1 MQESIH
7 AKMPEVTFMPALLTR
22 KGDAAPPKPSGSNR
36 ALGPLGSNVGS
47 ANTGSNTE
55 PSSKTPVRMSVMSS
69 VVAAMRQQVKADQKR
84 QVEAREPRR
93 LIAPTG
99 WSTVNITSRA
109 WIHNTAFFRDGPSLW
124 ESYIADVALFS
135 AARAAVAEGRPLRV
149 WSCGC
154 SSGEELFTA
163 QMIWRCWLAPV
174 FGTRA
179 PLFEGYGSDRDSSI
193 IGTAHDEQY
202 EWSEAALDCLPR
214 ELRDGYF
221 EQAAAATSSSPA
233 TQFAFFDAEPAPR
246 RFVLAQSA
254 RANCSF
260 EVSDATVPCSDEGAK
275 AASDGLFDIIFCR
288 YSIFLYCSEDA
299 ARVALDAMMER
310 LAPKGVLILGATDAL
325 PQGAITAHGLQR
337 VKSLQHET
345 REGTLRLE
353 PNAWSRRMPVE
364 GKELFAK
371 DPRALPRVPSSDVD
385 DGAREVAPACS
396 STSKGVGHLTTSDPA
411 EALERSCT
419 LREFRVNLGLSPR
432 FALEEPPPPLLVS
445 LSDRSIEILKAS
457 GNSSFYAKSLD
468 SRAREYQRRR
478 AERIDEL
485 QQEMR
490 LAEEAELR
498 RGLEEMHALQRA
510 AMPKQLA
517 EKLEARKPL
526 VERLR
531 EEAALQEQR
540 RRKMEEVTLAAI
552 EARFGVSK
560 SRGPRSKARR
570 HRSQRDA

>member
-1 MQESIH
+1 
-7 AKMPEVTFMPALLTR
+7 MPALLTR
-22 KGDAAPPKPSGSNR
+22 KSVAPPKPLGSNR
-36 ALGPLGSNVGS
+36 ALVPLGSN
-47 ANTGSNTE
+47 TGSNSERRATE
-55 PSSKTPVRMSVMSS
+55 PSSKTPVRLSVMSS
-69 VVAAMRQQVKADQKR
+69 VVAAMRQQEKADHKR
-84 QVEAREPRR
+84 QAEAREPRR

-99 WSTVNITSRA
+99 WSTINITSRA
-109 WIHNTAFFRDGPSLW
+109 WIHNTAFYRDGPSLW
-124 ESYIADVALFS
+124 ESYVADVALFS

-179 PLFEGYGSDRDSSI
+179 PHFEGYGSDRDRSI

-221 EQAAAATSSSPA
+221 EQAAAATSSSPT
-233 TQFAFFDAEPAPR
+233 TQFAYFDAEPAPR
-246 RFVLAQSA
+246 RFILAQSA

-260 EVSDATVPCSDEGAK
+260 EVSDATIPCSDEGAK
-275 AASDGLFDIIFCR
+275 AASDDLFDIIFCR

-337 VKSLQHET
+337 VKSLKCKASEGT
-345 REGTLRLE
+345 GTLRLE
-353 PNAWSRRMPVE
+353 PNAWSRR
-364 GKELFAK
+364 
-371 DPRALPRVPSSDVD
+371 VPEVTTSLASVD
-385 DGAREVAPACS
+385 AGAREVAPGWS
-396 STSKGVGHLTTSDPA
+396 STSDPE
-411 EALERSCT
+411 EALERSST
-419 LREFRVNLGLSPR
+419 LREFRSNLGLSPR
-432 FALEEPPPPLLVS
+432 FALEELPPPLLVS

-468 SRAREYQRRR
+468 SRAREYQRRH

-485 QQEMR
+485 RQEKR

-540 RRKMEEVTLAAI
+540 RRKLEEATLAAI

-560 SRGPRSKARR
+560 SRGPRSKASRK
-570 HRSQRDA
+570 RSQRDA

>member
-1 MQESIH
+1 
-7 AKMPEVTFMPALLTR
+7 
-22 KGDAAPPKPSGSNR
+22 
-36 ALGPLGSNVGS
+36 
-47 ANTGSNTE
+47 
-55 PSSKTPVRMSVMSS
+55 
-69 VVAAMRQQVKADQKR
+69 
-84 QVEAREPRR
+84 
-93 LIAPTG
+93 
-99 WSTVNITSRA
+99 
-109 WIHNTAFFRDGPSLW
+109 
-124 ESYIADVALFS
+124 
-135 AARAAVAEGRPLRV
+135 
-149 WSCGC
+149 
-154 SSGEELFTA
+154 
-163 QMIWRCWLAPV
+163 MIWRCWLAPV

-371 DPRALPRVPSSDVD
+371 DPRASPRAPSSDVD
-385 DGAREVAPACS
+385 D
-396 STSKGVGHLTTSDPA
+396 

-485 QQEMR
+485 RQEMR

-570 HRSQRDA
+570 QRSQRDA

>member
-1 MQESIH
+1 
-7 AKMPEVTFMPALLTR
+7 MPKLLTR
-22 KGDAAPPKPSGSNR
+22 KSDAAPPKPLGSNR
-36 ALGPLGSNVGS
+36 ALVPLGSN
-47 ANTGSNTE
+47 TGSNSERRATE
-55 PSSKTPVRMSVMSS
+55 PSSKTPVRLSVMSS
-69 VVAAMRQQVKADQKR
+69 VVAAMRQEEKADHKR

-99 WSTVNITSRA
+99 WSTINITSRA

-124 ESYIADVALFS
+124 ESYVADVALFS

-179 PLFEGYGSDRDSSI
+179 PHFEGYGSDRDRSI

-221 EQAAAATSSSPA
+221 EQAAAATSSSPT
-233 TQFAFFDAEPAPR
+233 TQFAYFDAEPAPR
-246 RFVLAQSA
+246 RFILAQSA

-260 EVSDATVPCSDEGAK
+260 EVSDATIPCSDEGAK
-275 AASDGLFDIIFCR
+275 AASDDLFDIIFCR

-337 VKSLQHET
+337 VKSLKCKASEGT
-345 REGTLRLE
+345 GTLRLE
-353 PNAWSRRMPVE
+353 PNAWSRRVPAE

-371 DPRALPRVPSSDVD
+371 DPRPEVTTSLASVD
-385 DGAREVAPACS
+385 AGAREVAPGWS
-396 STSKGVGHLTTSDPA
+396 STSDPE
-411 EALERSCT
+411 EALERSST
-419 LREFRVNLGLSPR
+419 LREFRSNLGLSPR
-432 FALEEPPPPLLVS
+432 FALEELPPPLLVS

-468 SRAREYQRRR
+468 SRAREYQRRH

-485 QQEMR
+485 RQEKR

-540 RRKMEEVTLAAI
+540 RRKLEEATLAAI

-560 SRGPRSKARR
+560 SRGPRSKASRK
-570 HRSQRDA
+570 RSQRDA

>member
-1 MQESIH
+1 
-7 AKMPEVTFMPALLTR
+7 MPMLLTR
-22 KGDAAPPKPSGSNR
+22 KSEAAPPKPLGSNR
-36 ALGPLGSNVGS
+36 ALVPLGSN
-47 ANTGSNTE
+47 TGSNSERRATE
-55 PSSKTPVRMSVMSS
+55 PSSKTPVRLSVMSS
-69 VVAAMRQQVKADQKR
+69 VVAAMRQQEKADHKR
-84 QVEAREPRR
+84 QAEAREPRR

-99 WSTVNITSRA
+99 WSTINITSRA
-109 WIHNTAFFRDGPSLW
+109 WIHNTAFYRDGPSLW
-124 ESYIADVALFS
+124 ESYVADVALFS

-179 PLFEGYGSDRDSSI
+179 PHFEGYGSDRDRSI

-221 EQAAAATSSSPA
+221 EQAAAATSSSPT
-233 TQFAFFDAEPAPR
+233 TQFAYFDAEPAPR
-246 RFVLAQSA
+246 RFILAQSA

-260 EVSDATVPCSDEGAK
+260 EVSDATIPCSDEGAK
-275 AASDGLFDIIFCR
+275 AASDDLFDIIFCR

-337 VKSLQHET
+337 VKSLKCKASEGT
-345 REGTLRLE
+345 GTLRLE
-353 PNAWSRRMPVE
+353 PNAWSRRVPAE

-371 DPRALPRVPSSDVD
+371 DPRPEVTTSLASVD
-385 DGAREVAPACS
+385 AGAREVAPGWS
-396 STSKGVGHLTTSDPA
+396 STSDPE
-411 EALERSCT
+411 EALERSST
-419 LREFRVNLGLSPR
+419 LREFRSNLGLSPR
-432 FALEEPPPPLLVS
+432 FALEELPPPLLVS

-468 SRAREYQRRR
+468 SRAREYQRRH

-485 QQEMR
+485 RQEKR

-540 RRKMEEVTLAAI
+540 RRKLEEATLAAI

-560 SRGPRSKARR
+560 SRGPRSKASRK
-570 HRSQRDA
+570 RSQRDA

>member
-1 MQESIH
+1 
-7 AKMPEVTFMPALLTR
+7 MPSLLLTR
-22 KGDAAPPKPSGSNR
+22 KSDAAPPKPLGSNR
-36 ALGPLGSNVGS
+36 ALVPLGSN
-47 ANTGSNTE
+47 TGSNSERRATE
-55 PSSKTPVRMSVMSS
+55 PSSKTPVRLSVMSS
-69 VVAAMRQQVKADQKR
+69 VVAAMRQQEKADHKR
-84 QVEAREPRR
+84 QAEAREPRR

-99 WSTVNITSRA
+99 WSTINITSRA
-109 WIHNTAFFRDGPSLW
+109 WIHNTAFYRDGPSLW
-124 ESYIADVALFS
+124 ESYVADVALFS

-179 PLFEGYGSDRDSSI
+179 PHFEGYGSDRDRSI

-221 EQAAAATSSSPA
+221 EQAAAATSSSPT
-233 TQFAFFDAEPAPR
+233 TQFAYFDAEPAPR
-246 RFVLAQSA
+246 RFILAQSA

-260 EVSDATVPCSDEGAK
+260 EVSDATIPCSDEGAK
-275 AASDGLFDIIFCR
+275 AASNDLFDIIFCR

-337 VKSLQHET
+337 VKSLKCKASEGT
-345 REGTLRLE
+345 GTLRLE
-353 PNAWSRRMPVE
+353 PNAWSRR
-364 GKELFAK
+364 
-371 DPRALPRVPSSDVD
+371 VPEVTTSLASVD
-385 DGAREVAPACS
+385 AGAREVAPGWS
-396 STSKGVGHLTTSDPA
+396 STSDPE
-411 EALERSCT
+411 EALERSST
-419 LREFRVNLGLSPR
+419 LREFRSNLGLSPR
-432 FALEEPPPPLLVS
+432 FALEELPPPLLVS

-468 SRAREYQRRR
+468 SRAREYQRRH

-485 QQEMR
+485 RQEKR

-517 EKLEARKPL
+517 EKLEARKPV

-540 RRKMEEVTLAAI
+540 RRKLEEATLAAI

-560 SRGPRSKARR
+560 SRGPRSKASRK
-570 HRSQRDA
+570 RSQRDA

>member
-1 MQESIH
+1 MVSMGAVPEQQFSTLIPWMVEKFGKKVYVIAADYNFGQISAEWNRKIMKDLGGEVVGEEFIPLGVSQFAQTIQNIQK
-7 AKMPEVTFMPALLTR
+7 AKPDWLLTI
-22 KGDAAPPKPSGSNR
+22 
-36 ALGPLGSNVGS
+36 NVG
-47 ANTGSNTE
+47 
-55 PSSKTPVRMSVMSS
+55 
-69 VVAAMRQQVKADQKR
+69 AAQ
-84 QVEAREPRR
+84 
-93 LIAPTG
+93 
-99 WSTVNITSRA
+99 
-109 WIHNTAFFRDGPSLW
+109 
-124 ESYIADVALFS
+124 
-135 AARAAVAEGRPLRV
+135 
-149 WSCGC
+149 
-154 SSGEELFTA
+154 
-163 QMIWRCWLAPV
+163 
-174 FGTRA
+174 
-179 PLFEGYGSDRDSSI
+179 DSF
-193 IGTAHDEQY
+193 
-202 EWSEAALDCLPR
+202 
-214 ELRDGYF
+214 F

-371 DPRALPRVPSSDVD
+371 DPRASPRAPSSDVD

-485 QQEMR
+485 RQEMR

-570 HRSQRDA
+570 QRSQRDA